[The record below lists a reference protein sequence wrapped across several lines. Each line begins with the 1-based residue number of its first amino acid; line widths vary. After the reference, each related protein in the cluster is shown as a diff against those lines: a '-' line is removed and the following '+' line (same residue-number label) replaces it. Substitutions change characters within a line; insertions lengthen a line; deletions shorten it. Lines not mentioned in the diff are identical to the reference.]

1 MTAHAPSTRRALA
14 IAAGAL
20 LALRAAA
27 AAAEP
32 DDAGVVKVATEPAGA
47 MVYVDSAAYGPTPVL
62 FELPPGTH
70 SLIVTRDGHAPV
82 TREVVVRK
90 DRITRVRIKL
100 GILPGDGVRVHET
113 EPGGA
118 DVGPGTVTINTD
130 PPGLTVF
137 MGDVM
142 VPLATPVA
150 FDMKA
155 GVYELRL
162 ESDGKVL
169 LRKTIFVR
177 AGEITELDLDLDS
190 RRKIDTTDPWQ

>member
-1 MTAHAPSTRRALA
+1 MTAHAPSTRLALA
-14 IAAGAL
+14 LAVGAL

-27 AAAEP
+27 AAAQA
-32 DDAGVVKVATEPAGA
+32 DAGVVKVSSDPAGA
-47 MVYVDSAAYGPTPVL
+47 MVYVNSAAYGPTPVL
-62 FELPPGTH
+62 FELAPGTH
-70 SLIVTRDGHAPV
+70 TMIVTRDGYAPV
-82 TREVVVRK
+82 TQQVVVRK
-90 DRITRVRIKL
+90 DRITRAKVKL
-100 GILPGDGVRVHET
+100 TVLPGDGVRVHET
-113 EPGGA
+113 EAGGA
-118 DVGPGTVTINTD
+118 DVGPGTVTIDTD

-137 MGDVM
+137 MGEVM

-169 LRKTIFVR
+169 FKKTVFVR

-190 RRKIDTTDPWQ
+190 RRRIDTTDPWQ

>member
-1 MTAHAPSTRRALA
+1 MTAHAPSTRLALA
-14 IAAGAL
+14 LAVGAL

-27 AAAEP
+27 AAAQA
-32 DDAGVVKVATEPAGA
+32 DAGVVKVSSDPAGA
-47 MVYVDSAAYGPTPVL
+47 MVYVNSAAYGPTPVL
-62 FELPPGTH
+62 FELAPGTH
-70 SLIVTRDGHAPV
+70 TMIVTRDGYAPV
-82 TREVVVRK
+82 TQQVVVRK
-90 DRITRVRIKL
+90 DRITRAKVKL
-100 GILPGDGVRVHET
+100 TVLPGDGVRVHET
-113 EPGGA
+113 EAGGA
-118 DVGPGTVTINTD
+118 DVGPGTVTIDTD

-137 MGDVM
+137 MGEVM

-169 LRKTIFVR
+169 FKKTVFVR

-190 RRKIDTTDPWQ
+190 RRRNDTTDPWQ